1 MRLTLQI
8 TPIVGV
14 HIDLELNAETAH
26 LGLRI
31 EIVYAGGPGHD
42 AGLKAEDATFT
53 LSSDALRLSD
63 VRITTCAAHPSWRLP
78 LVWIFL
84 SMCPCFV
91 GALALIARHDRYGLI

>member
-1 MRLTLQI
+1 MRRLPVRLTLQI

-53 LSSDALRLSD
+53 RSSDALRLSD

-78 LVWIFL
+78 LVWIWFAHVPVF
-84 SMCPCFV
+84 C
-91 GALALIARHDRYGLI
+91 